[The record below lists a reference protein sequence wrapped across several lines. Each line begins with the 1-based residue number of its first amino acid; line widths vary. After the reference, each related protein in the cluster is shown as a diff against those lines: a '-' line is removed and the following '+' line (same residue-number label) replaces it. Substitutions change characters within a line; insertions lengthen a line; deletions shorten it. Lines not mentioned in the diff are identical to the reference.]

1 MNEYEQLLVDNN
13 SNERTQK
20 LLSFKASFVVLN
32 KLSIH
37 CVKEYILSFISGI
50 DALCKEQYNKLLTE
64 KPTYYGNGKQIV
76 VECFHVTY
84 KRHTNFVLE

>member
-1 MNEYEQLLVDNN
+1 MNEYEQPLDNY

-20 LLSFKASFVVLN
+20 LLSFKASSIVLN

-50 DALCKEQYNKLLTE
+50 DASGKEQYNKLLTE
-64 KPTYYGNGKQIV
+64 KYGKQIV
-76 VECFHVTY
+76 VTCFHVTY
-84 KRHTNFVLE
+84 RRHTNFVLE